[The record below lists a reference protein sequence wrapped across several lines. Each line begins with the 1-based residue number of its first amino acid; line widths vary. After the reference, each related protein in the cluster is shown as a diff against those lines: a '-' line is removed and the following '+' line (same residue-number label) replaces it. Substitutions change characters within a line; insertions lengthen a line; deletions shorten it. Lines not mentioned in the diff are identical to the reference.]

1 MNTFLE
7 SERNFLD
14 EGVPYTIK
22 IQCAPKRVYKMKLEF
37 TNRYWQDWREC
48 LNKYFER
55 VKQARKFMVGYFE
68 CLRRIKGYFSED
80 PKVEDV
86 AQNNLLFFLKIA
98 SCISEPN
105 DYCKF
110 VKGLLDEEIIVT
122 PELPV
127 TGCICSKEQLSGENL
142 SKREMQIEIDLDK
155 EFNEKKAPIVAKLR
169 VSTRSRN

>member
-1 MNTFLE
+1 M
-7 SERNFLD
+7 S
-14 EGVPYTIK
+14 
-22 IQCAPKRVYKMKLEF
+22 
-37 TNRYWQDWREC
+37 
-48 LNKYFER
+48 
-55 VKQARKFMVGYFE
+55 GYFR
-68 CLRRIKGYFSED
+68 CLQRIKAEFSKD
-80 PKVEDV
+80 PELEGV

-110 VKGLLDEEIIVT
+110 VKGLLDWEIVVT
-122 PELPV
+122 PELPISR
-127 TGCICSKEQLSGENL
+127 CICSKEQLSGENL

>member
-1 MNTFLE
+1 MKTFLE

-22 IQCAPKRVYKMKLEF
+22 IQSTPKRVYKMKLEF

-127 TGCICSKEQLSGENL
+127 TGCICFKEQL
-142 SKREMQIEIDLDK
+142 
-155 EFNEKKAPIVAKLR
+155 
-169 VSTRSRN
+169 

>member
-1 MNTFLE
+1 
-7 SERNFLD
+7 
-14 EGVPYTIK
+14 
-22 IQCAPKRVYKMKLEF
+22 MKFEF
-37 TNRYWQDWREC
+37 TNTYWQDWREC
-48 LNKYFER
+48 LKKYFDR
-55 VKQARKFMVGYFE
+55 VMKARTFMSGYFR
-68 CLRRIKGYFSED
+68 CLQRIQAVFSKD
-80 PKVEDV
+80 PQLEGV

-110 VKGLLDEEIIVT
+110 VKGLLDWEIVVT

-127 TGCICSKEQLSGENL
+127 AGCICSKEQLSGENL
-142 SKREMQIEIDLDK
+142 SRREMQIEIDLDK